1 MIAEASAHGYGD
13 AETLRPV
20 LADLLLRF
28 SLFQSDVD
36 RVIVA
41 MRKVEWIVR
50 NLESVSRGPL
60 TANEHR
66 WLLHLRGLTAKKRR
80 WWQRLRR
87 RA

>member
-1 MIAEASAHGYGD
+1 MIADASAHGYGD

-41 MRKVEWIVR
+41 MRKVEWIAL

-60 TANEHR
+60 TAKEHR
-66 WLLHLRGLTAKKRR
+66 WLQHLRGLTAKKRR
-80 WWQRLRR
+80 WWQRLGR